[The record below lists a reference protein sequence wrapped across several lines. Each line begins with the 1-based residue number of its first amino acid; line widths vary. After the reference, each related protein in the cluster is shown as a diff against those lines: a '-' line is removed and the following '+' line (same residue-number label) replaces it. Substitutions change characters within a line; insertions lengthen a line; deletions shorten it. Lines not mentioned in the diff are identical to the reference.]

1 MRVRLLLAA
10 LVAATAVPVASAP
23 AHAFYCN
30 KDLFPEV
37 CAAYDA
43 ACKATRT
50 CGLFG

>member
-10 LVAATAVPVASAP
+10 ALAAAAVPVASAP

-30 KDLFPEV
+30 EELAPEV
-37 CAAYDA
+37 CATYYA
-43 ACKATRT
+43 ACRATKT